1 MWTSVNRVL
10 RNRLPALH
18 RRLRSMLI
26 ACPIPIPKAIC
37 RRWFFAHPASI
48 QSNAECH
55 VMSWVEEIV
64 QRGDTFLDVGANVGW
79 ISLVAARCVG
89 RKGRVVAFEPS
100 PPLVSRLRFHRQ
112 ANFAH
117 NLTVEAAAISE
128 TSETTVLYLH
138 NSGDSDFN
146 SIFEAAVIYE
156 GKEKGRPGAVEVQG
170 WSIDEY
176 CEKAGLR
183 PHAIK
188 IDVEGAELMV
198 VRGAQGVMKRY
209 KPALILAVHPPLIPE
224 KKADALFSLLDQHGY
239 KICRSETIEYDGSL
253 WGDYLLR

>member
-10 RNRLPALH
+10 RNRVPALH
-18 RRLRSMLI
+18 RGLKSMFR
-26 ACPIPIPKAIC
+26 ACPIPLPKAIC
-37 RRWFFAHPASI
+37 GRWFFAHPASI
-48 QSNAECH
+48 NSNAECH

-64 QRGDTFLDVGANVGW
+64 RRGDTFLDVGANVGW

-89 RKGRVVAFEPS
+89 REGRVVAFDPS
-100 PPLVSRLRFHRQ
+100 PPLVTSLRYHRQ
-112 ANFAH
+112 VNFAH

-128 TSETTVLYLH
+128 ASETTVLYLH
-138 NSGDSDFN
+138 NSGESGFN
-146 SIFEAAVIYE
+146 SIIEAAVIYE
-156 GKEKGRPGAVEVQG
+156 GKERGRPESVEVRA

-176 CEKAGLR
+176 CQKARLQ

-209 KPALILAVHPPLIPE
+209 KPALILAVHPPLIPDQ
-224 KKADALFSLLDQHGY
+224 KADALFSLLDQHGY
-239 KICRSETIEYDGSL
+239 KICRSETVEYDGSL